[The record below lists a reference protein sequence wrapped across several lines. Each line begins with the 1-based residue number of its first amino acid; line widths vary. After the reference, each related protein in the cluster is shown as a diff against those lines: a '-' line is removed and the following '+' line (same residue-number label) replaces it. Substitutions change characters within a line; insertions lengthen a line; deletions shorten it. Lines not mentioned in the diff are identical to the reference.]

1 MARKQT
7 AQSTEMP
14 RVSIC
19 GERIWLCARYHA
31 HVFHYRMPETVAV
44 ASVSPFVPSP
54 LTVKLALVAALARY
68 GDIEGAQ
75 QLTDYLPYLN
85 APHLRIVPPE
95 GAVAFKAFIRYVR
108 PPDVRSEEAL
118 SQRDGNTG
126 GFYAVSP
133 HIREYALWQGEL
145 RVAVH
150 APVEAVELMERALWR
165 VTYLGAKD
173 SQVTCWEVT
182 QSVDLPADLED
193 LALTAVRTAQDIP
206 AVRGPIFRLVDL
218 AGERAPTLERL
229 IPFQRRT
236 GRGNN
241 DYVLGFYTL
250 PGELHASG
258 RARIYY
264 RKDRADAVRT
274 GDRTAE
280 NQ

>member
-1 MARKQT
+1 MARKKT
-7 AQSTEMP
+7 TQSAESP
-14 RVSIC
+14 RVSIS

-44 ASVSPFVPSP
+44 AAVSPFVPSP

-85 APHLRIVPPE
+85 DPHLRIVPPE

-108 PPDVRSEEAL
+108 PPDVRTEADANK
-118 SQRDGNTG
+118 RDGNTG

-150 APVEAVELMERALWR
+150 APVEVAELIERALWN

-182 QSVDLPADLED
+182 RGAEPPAGLDD
-193 LALTAVRTAQDIP
+193 LALMAVRTAQDIP
-206 AVRGPIFRLVDL
+206 AVQGPVFRLVDL
-218 AGERAPTLERL
+218 AGERAPTLENL
-229 IPFQRRT
+229 IPFNRRT
-236 GRGNN
+236 DKKGN
-241 DYVLGFYTL
+241 DYLLGFYAL

-280 NQ
+280 SQ